1 MTGRDPWQDA
11 RDRMVDTQIASRG
24 VTDIRVLAAMRKVPR
39 HLFIPGP
46 ARESAY
52 SDYPLP
58 IGHGQTISQP
68 YIVAVMT
75 SLLALREEDRVLE
88 IGAGS
93 GYQAAILGTI
103 AREVVSIERIPA
115 VAELAREN
123 LAGAGLRNVR
133 VIVGD
138 GTNGYAD
145 GAPYDAIIVT
155 AATPAVPAPLVT
167 QLAEGGRLVAP
178 VGSRDIQ
185 ELVRLTKRGGQV
197 TRETFGGVVFVPLIG
212 EHGWEA

>member
-1 MTGRDPWQDA
+1 
-11 RDRMVDTQIASRG
+11 
-24 VTDIRVLAAMRKVPR
+24 
-39 HLFIPGP
+39 
-46 ARESAY
+46 
-52 SDYPLP
+52 
-58 IGHGQTISQP
+58 
-68 YIVAVMT
+68 MT

-93 GYQAAILGTI
+93 GYQPAVLGTI
-103 AREVVSIERIPA
+103 AREVVSLERIPA

-155 AATPAVPAPLVT
+155 AATPAVPAPLVA

-178 VGSRDIQ
+178 VGSRDLQ